1 MLSLLLRLEVALV
14 EPHADGAPRAPGD
27 AAAFRSVARL
37 LWRHSNDLIGGTR
50 ESEIENLAGEAT
62 EDPLAGAVVALQR
75 FQEGARRRGGPDV
88 AWAAADAGRLV
99 EARGVR
105 LSLEASGVPRSQF
118 AVLRI
123 LSTWL
128 LLGFCYLTIVRDGSG
143 SGLDFSLFGFVER
156 AGGGQTFDAT
166 VGARALFALVVGAL
180 DVFNSLADDLN
191 DPFRGQFTLES
202 TTVSASLQQLRARIR
217 AAVREEAPRPPE
229 A

>member
-1 MLSLLLRLEVALV
+1 MPVHWEWSLLQSAAIPPARVRTA
-14 EPHADGAPRAPGD
+14 PADPRP
-27 AAAFRSVARL
+27 AA
-37 LWRHSNDLIGGTR
+37 G
-50 ESEIENLAGEAT
+50 
-62 EDPLAGAVVALQR
+62 PQR
-75 FQEGARRRGGPDV
+75 AWQLPRGGPDV
-88 AWAAADAGRLV
+88 GWAAADAGRLV

-143 SGLDFSLFGFVER
+143 GGLDFSLLGFVER

-217 AAVREEAPRPPE
+217 AAVREEVPRPPE